1 MANPYISKEEKVLFL
16 IFITEY
22 SNDTD
27 YWVKC
32 VKTFQNLAVSWWV
45 EPQGAS
51 HLGLAK
57 QSILNTSSIEEAEH
71 IAKYIE
77 SQFEKPVL
85 ICLSKQ
91 LVSNTEPVGESED
104 ECWTDFGRA
113 FDEMVSEKQ
122 RGIFIL

>member
-1 MANPYISKEEKVLFL
+1 MHITTEEKVLFL

-22 SNDTD
+22 SNNDTD

-32 VKTFQNLAVSWWV
+32 VKTFDNLAVSWWV
-45 EPQGAS
+45 EPEGAS

-57 QSILNTSSIEEAEH
+57 QSILNTNSIEEAEH

-77 SQFEKPVL
+77 AQFEEPVL

-91 LVSNTEPVGESED
+91 LVSNVEPVGLSTD
-104 ECWTDFGRA
+104 ECWVEFGRT
-113 FDEMVSEKQ
+113 FDQMVSDKQ